1 MESYASG
8 TPYSAVGYVSI
19 QPYVTNPAYIS
30 PPASTQY
37 FFSPRS
43 SFRKDNISQTDLCFN
58 YAFVIAGLGADF
70 QFFLEPRVTHLLN
83 QHGVVNVNTTVYTS
97 RNSGRG
103 LSPFNPFTTKPIECP
118 QNDTASQCQAMGAN
132 WQLAS
137 TFGQPQT
144 PTTAANTTGDFQIPR
159 TFTVS
164 FGVRF

>member
-1 MESYASG
+1 M
-8 TPYSAVGYVSI
+8 
-19 QPYVTNPAYIS
+19 
-30 PPASTQY
+30 
-37 FFSPRS
+37 
-43 SFRKDNISQTDLCFN
+43 
-58 YAFVIAGLGADF
+58 IAGLGADF
-70 QFFLEPRVTHLLN
+70 QFFLEPRVTNLLN